1 MNEHMPPGESL
12 IMEWELSTPERW
24 DYHQESSGHAVVV
37 DCQDV
42 TICRVYQQP
51 RDTWMALDNAAFIA
65 TAHNVLPKLARSDT
79 LLRELV
85 QALDSAYISSWQT
98 TAGWQKQLDE
108 AKAHINGLLT

>member
-1 MNEHMPPGESL
+1 MTLGEAL
-12 IMEWELSTPERW
+12 IMDWELTTPERW
-24 DYHQESSGHAVVV
+24 EYHHESSGHAVVV

-51 RDTWMALDNAAFIA
+51 HDTWLALDNAIFIA

-85 QALDSAYISSWQT
+85 QALDSAYISSLQT

-108 AKAHINGLLT
+108 AKAHINELLT